1 MDREGLREG
10 EEKGGRITHSH
21 EQIEQTYE
29 MSKRR
34 KRPRVDLKERKRNG
48 IVIEVGD
55 EKEKTKQL
63 RMELSDLQ

>member
-21 EQIEQTYE
+21 EQIEQAYK
-29 MSKRR
+29 MSKR
-34 KRPRVDLKERKRNG
+34 PRCDLKEKKRNG
-48 IVIEVGD
+48 IVIEVGEE
-55 EKEKTKQL
+55 EKEKMKRL